1 MVCRVLVFVV
11 RAAVDVS
18 VHRLHMN
25 SRYGDF
31 GPLTIR
37 FGLGGKKRREGGTNL
52 VFGGWICRLQAR
64 GQGVAG
70 RSQRKGKI
78 DPAVSFENLR
88 GAQDLFIVV
97 VLSH

>member
-1 MVCRVLVFVV
+1 M

-37 FGLGGKKRREGGTNL
+37 FGLGGKRDGREVRT
-52 VFGGWICRLQAR
+52 
-64 GQGVAG
+64 
-70 RSQRKGKI
+70 
-78 DPAVSFENLR
+78 
-88 GAQDLFIVV
+88 LFSADGFVGDR
-97 VLSH
+97 HEDKE